1 MKAGDLVKIIWPFEE
16 PDVGIFIKFD
26 EREQFEELVW
36 IFWDNHVVPFNFW
49 DNHVVPFNIESTK
62 LEVLSESR

>member
-36 IFWDNHVVPFNFW
+36 IFWDNHVA
-49 DNHVVPFNIESTK
+49 PFNIESTK